1 MSSSRNLTDRL
12 VYSLRLASPEVDY
25 PLPLHGQAEWR
36 GGAARVELPD
46 VPADHLITASF
57 ASASTAAAF
66 SFRLDV
72 GKSRFETARFGKRT
86 RRRERHRGGV
96 AIVPV
101 DYFETNA
108 ALAKPVLT
116 LRRRAPAP
124 RDYLLVVSI
133 RPREVAVPE
142 ALPADSALVS
152 APCLSQLSLPAPIR
166 LLACSPTATS
176 MALGIRQQRDFEAF
190 VASALHRPTGLYGAW
205 PQNIWAAARRGVLA
219 AIELAT
225 DWQLAQCVLAS
236 GAPLVAS
243 IRFDAGELTGS
254 PRPQTGGHLVLLR
267 GIEQGVV
274 AVNDPAADPGNVEC
288 RYDAAEFA
296 KVWLRRRGVAY
307 VFARMP
313 PVGGGMAGLL

>member
-1 MSSSRNLTDRL
+1 MTDRL

-25 PLPLHGQAEWR
+25 PLPLHGEADWRR
-36 GGAARVELPD
+36 GGVRMELPD

-57 ASASTAAAF
+57 ASVSTAVAF

-72 GKSRFETARFGKRT
+72 GRARFETARFGKGT
-86 RRRERHRGGV
+86 RRRERHRGGGT
-96 AIVPV
+96 IVPV
-101 DYFETNA
+101 DYFETTA
-108 ALAKPVLT
+108 ELSKPVLT
-116 LRRRAPAP
+116 LRCRAPVP
-124 RDYLLVVSI
+124 RDYLLVISI
-133 RPREVAVPE
+133 RPREVAAP
-142 ALPADSALVS
+142 ALPAARTAVA

-166 LLACSPTATS
+166 HAACSPTATS
-176 MALGIRQQRDFEAF
+176 MALGIDQHGDFEAF

-205 PQNIWAAARRGVLA
+205 PQNIWAVARRGVLA
-219 AIELAT
+219 AVELAT
-225 DWQLAQCVLAS
+225 DWQLAQGVLAS

-267 GIEQGVV
+267 GIEQDAVV
-274 AVNDPAADPGNVEC
+274 VNDPAAEPGKVEC

-307 VFARMP
+307 VFSGLP
-313 PVGGGMAGLL
+313 P